1 MKNKLI
7 LSFFSIALIVL
18 SSCANLCDYDVF
30 YKVSKKTTST
40 EFLNSYEPKVK
51 ETFELTVNNEKYTIY
66 LVNISTLMVS
76 REIAETKRTEIKT
89 HGQGDYVTYETK
101 YHTQNKNHS
110 NPYCFAF
117 KNNHYFYSGFIFE
130 YLRNTESGT
139 KALGEEIYDYIYS
152 VKGEK

>member
-7 LSFFSIALIVL
+7 LSFFGMALIIL
-18 SSCANLCDYDVF
+18 CSCSTIIQYDDF

-40 EFLNSYEPKVK
+40 EFLSNHEDNVK

-76 REIAETKRTEIKT
+76 SETTTTQRSASGTT
-89 HGQGDYVTYETK
+89 HT
-101 YHTQNKNHS
+101 HTTHNKNHS

-139 KALGEEIYDYIYS
+139 KALGEEIYDYLYS